1 MEQYIP
7 AKMRFV
13 TAHRAKRHGPVKMSK
28 LHTRTATVIG
38 AFVILAAPI
47 LLTAAVAA
55 ADGDWVAE
63 LRGPVQRCQV
73 PQRILFIA
81 DDAIINGQITFQGK
95 TYYPRGRLEDT
106 LESEFALVTRYG
118 DPKPLVSIT
127 GKANGRWGGEW
138 VAGRKGCKGAARIS
152 QR

>member
-1 MEQYIP
+1 
-7 AKMRFV
+7 
-13 TAHRAKRHGPVKMSK
+13 MSK
-28 LHTRTATVIG
+28 LYGLKAI
-38 AFVILAAPI
+38 AIAACAALAAPI
-47 LLTAAVAA
+47 LLMAAAA
-55 ADGDWVAE
+55 ADGGWAAE

-81 DDAIINGQITFQGK
+81 YDAIISGKITFRGK

-106 LESEFALVTRYG
+106 LETEFALVTRYG

-138 VAGRKGCKGAARIS
+138 ASGQTGCKGKVRIS
-152 QR
+152 PR